1 MIYKQIFIRRFDMKI
16 GALEAGGTKMVC
28 AIGDE
33 YGNIN
38 KRTQISTETPDVT
51 VPLLIDFFLNE
62 GIKALGIGCFGP
74 IDLDKNS
81 KTYGYITSTPKLAW
95 KNYNIVKTFS
105 NALSI
110 PIGFDTDVNG
120 AALGEVTWGALHGSE
135 VGLYITIGTGIG
147 VGVCIEGKPLHGLM
161 HPEAGHVILRRL
173 ESDDYKGSCPY
184 HFDCFEGL
192 ASGPAIE
199 GRWGKKAY
207 ELKNASEVWEME
219 AHYIAQA
226 LANYI
231 LCYSPN
237 RIVLGGGVM
246 HQEQLFP
253 IIRAKV
259 RDYLNGYINSKK
271 IIEDIDNFI
280 VPPSFGADSGIK
292 GALRLGC
299 LAVHS

>member
-1 MIYKQIFIRRFDMKI
+1 MII

-33 YGNIN
+33 KGDIIE
-38 KRTQISTETPDVT
+38 RTQIPTGTPDNT
-51 VPLLIDFFLNE
+51 VPLLIEFYKDK

-74 IDLDKNS
+74 IDPDRKS

-95 KNYNIVKTFS
+95 RNYNIVKIFYD
-105 NALSI
+105 ALQV
-110 PIGFDTDVNG
+110 PIGFDTDVNA
-120 AALGEVTWGALHGSE
+120 AALGETAWGALYDSP

-161 HPEAGHVILRRL
+161 HPEAGHIILSQHANDNY
-173 ESDDYKGSCPY
+173 EGICPY
-184 HFDCFEGL
+184 HSNCFEGL
-192 ASGPAIE
+192 ASGPALE
-199 GRWGKKAY
+199 GRFGKKAY
-207 ELKNASEVWEME
+207 ELKNESEAWELE
-219 AHYIAQA
+219 AYYIAQA

-253 IIRAKV
+253 IIRTKV
-259 RDYLNGYINSKK
+259 KEYLNGYINSKL
-271 IIEDIDNFI
+271 ILDDIDTYI
-280 VPPSFGADSGIK
+280 VPPSLGDDAGIK
-292 GALRLGC
+292 GALRLGH
-299 LAVHS
+299 LTLI